1 MMMKK
6 RVSVKTMAI
15 VVALMTALNVGSLTV
30 QSIKHQGEVKQ
41 LTQENVQLQERNS
54 QLVLDMANIE
64 DNIVNT
70 LIQKIEEDKSN
81 GVKLIVFESKPSSYS
96 KTIKEDKV
104 FGIEKTINT
113 AFKYSAALDMTG
125 VIVNRVEDSRKI
137 NVTFH
142 SDMVDIFSIEKGSM
156 KLSSTSNIVN
166 MLKGNKRDQMSQ
178 ELLTLA
184 EKEIQLEVTEDF
196 ENRKESIL
204 ENILE
209 KLADNYGVNAK
220 DINITIL
227 GGK

>member
-1 MMMKK
+1 
-6 RVSVKTMAI
+6 
-15 VVALMTALNVGSLTV
+15 
-30 QSIKHQGEVKQ
+30 
-41 LTQENVQLQERNS
+41 
-54 QLVLDMANIE
+54 
-64 DNIVNT
+64 
-70 LIQKIEEDKSN
+70 
-81 GVKLIVFESKPSSYS
+81 
-96 KTIKEDKV
+96 
-104 FGIEKTINT
+104 
-113 AFKYSAALDMTG
+113 MTG
-125 VIVNRVEDSRKI
+125 VIVNRVEDSKKI

-156 KLSSTSNIVN
+156 KLNSTSNIVN

-184 EKEIQLEVTEDF
+184 EKEIQLEVAEDF

>member
-1 MMMKK
+1 
-6 RVSVKTMAI
+6 
-15 VVALMTALNVGSLTV
+15 
-30 QSIKHQGEVKQ
+30 
-41 LTQENVQLQERNS
+41 
-54 QLVLDMANIE
+54 
-64 DNIVNT
+64 
-70 LIQKIEEDKSN
+70 
-81 GVKLIVFESKPSSYS
+81 
-96 KTIKEDKV
+96 
-104 FGIEKTINT
+104 
-113 AFKYSAALDMTG
+113 MTG
-125 VIVNRVEDSRKI
+125 VIVNRVEDSKKI

-156 KLSSTSNIVN
+156 KLNSTSNMVN

-184 EKEIQLEVTEDF
+184 EKEIQLEVAEDF

-209 KLADNYGVNAK
+209 KLADNYGVDAK

>member
-1 MMMKK
+1 
-6 RVSVKTMAI
+6 
-15 VVALMTALNVGSLTV
+15 
-30 QSIKHQGEVKQ
+30 
-41 LTQENVQLQERNS
+41 
-54 QLVLDMANIE
+54 
-64 DNIVNT
+64 
-70 LIQKIEEDKSN
+70 
-81 GVKLIVFESKPSSYS
+81 
-96 KTIKEDKV
+96 
-104 FGIEKTINT
+104 
-113 AFKYSAALDMTG
+113 MTG
-125 VIVNRVEDSRKI
+125 VIVNRVEDSKKI

-156 KLSSTSNIVN
+156 KLNSTSNMVN

-184 EKEIQLEVTEDF
+184 EKEIQLEVAEDF

-204 ENILE
+204 ENIVE

>member
-1 MMMKK
+1 
-6 RVSVKTMAI
+6 
-15 VVALMTALNVGSLTV
+15 
-30 QSIKHQGEVKQ
+30 
-41 LTQENVQLQERNS
+41 
-54 QLVLDMANIE
+54 MANIE

-96 KTIKEDKV
+96 KTIKEVKV

-196 ENRKESIL
+196 ENRIESIL

-220 DINITIL
+220 DKNITIL
-227 GGK
+227 GGN